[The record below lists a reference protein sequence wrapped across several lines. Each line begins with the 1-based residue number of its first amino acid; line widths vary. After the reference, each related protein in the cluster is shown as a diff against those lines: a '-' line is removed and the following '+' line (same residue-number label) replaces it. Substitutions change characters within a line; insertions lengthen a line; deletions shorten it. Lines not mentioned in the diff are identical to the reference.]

1 MRCWWRQAA
10 VCWAL
15 CKGLWQAERR
25 PLEEGSRVGE
35 YRIVRCLGSNGE
47 GIFYLA
53 QDCIVGDV
61 VQLQEF
67 FPAIDVKRNIRKLS
81 KGMQKQVAFWL
92 SLCCRPKLIVLD
104 EPVDGLD
111 PVMRRQNA
119 TCFCIPLDN
128 LRMLQK
134 MAQQLWFHHII

>member
-1 MRCWWRQAA
+1 MNENT
-10 VCWAL
+10 
-15 CKGLWQAERR
+15 QAERR

-67 FPAIDVKRNIRKLS
+67 FPAGIACRCEDADAL
-81 KGMQKQVAFWL
+81 QPVA
-92 SLCCRPKLIVLD
+92 
-104 EPVDGLD
+104 
-111 PVMRRQNA
+111 
-119 TCFCIPLDN
+119 
-128 LRMLQK
+128 
-134 MAQQLWFHHII
+134 